1 MWDYGYYGEEELY
14 TKEGIQMEKE
24 RGYIPYCGI
33 EVIEEEKECYTRTE
47 IRPEHL
53 NPYGMVHGGL
63 MYTMADTATG
73 LTAGKYMDVPVTL
86 DSDFHF
92 VRNVSS
98 GVLTA
103 KAEIIRGGKHVMWL
117 RARVVADDEILLAEG
132 TFTYYSG
139 KGKA

>member
-1 MWDYGYYGEEELY
+1 
-14 TKEGIQMEKE
+14 MEKE

>member
-1 MWDYGYYGEEELY
+1 
-14 TKEGIQMEKE
+14 MEKE

-103 KAEIIRGGKHVMWL
+103 KAEIIRDGKHVMWL
-117 RARVVADDEILLAEG
+117 RVRVVADDEILLAEG